1 MERDRGRGRGG
12 LAVRAGLGLYAAGI
26 EVVAWA
32 VLAPFQAARSRFGEA
47 ANLTERL
54 GRHPPPGAARGRPHL
69 LVHAVSV
76 GEVAVA
82 GVLLDA
88 LAEEAPGLSAVITV
102 GNREGRRAAERLRE
116 GRPFVTAV
124 AYLPWDRP
132 RAVRRWLA
140 GQGLDAVLVVETE
153 LWPGLFSACGSL
165 GLPLFLVNARI
176 YPRDLPR
183 YRLARPV
190 FADLLRRATWIG
202 AQSEHERAAFL
213 SLGAPPE
220 AVEVAGNLKLDAR
233 PDDRAL
239 PAPWDAVLA
248 GGLPLL
254 VAGSTHPP
262 EERWL
267 LAAAA
272 RLGEEHPKLLL
283 AVAPRNPGRAGAV
296 LREARRAGLRAVRW
310 SAPGE
315 MQPFDVLV
323 VDEVGWLPSLYS
335 RAAVAFVGGSLVPK
349 GGQNPVEAAA
359 RGVPVVSGP
368 DLRHFEEVARALES
382 AGALGRLP
390 GRSPVEELR
399 EAFAARLA
407 DPAAAREAGRAGRSA
422 VEALRGAARRTARAV
437 ANRLP

>member
-26 EVVAWA
+26 EAVTWA
-32 VLAPFQAARSRFGEA
+32 VLAPFQAARALPGEA
-47 ANLTERL
+47 ANLAERL
-54 GRHPPPGAARGRPHL
+54 GRRPPPGAARGRPHL

-88 LAEEAPGLSAVITV
+88 IAEEAPGLSAVVTV
-102 GNREGRRAAERLRE
+102 GNREGRKAAERLRE
-116 GRPFVTAV
+116 GRPFVTSV

-132 RAVRRWLA
+132 RALWRWLA

-153 LWPGLFSACGSL
+153 LWPGLFSACDSL

-176 YPRDLPR
+176 YPRDLPS
-183 YRLARPV
+183 YRLARP
-190 FADLLRRATWIG
+190 FFSDLLRRARWIG
-202 AQSEHERAAFL
+202 AQSERERAAFV
-213 SLGAPPE
+213 SLGALPE
-220 AVEVAGNLKLDAR
+220 AVEVTGNLKLDAR
-233 PDDRAL
+233 PHDRAL
-239 PAPWDAVLA
+239 PAPWSALLA
-248 GGLPLL
+248 SGVPLL

-267 LAAAA
+267 LAATA
-272 RLGEEHPKLLL
+272 RLSEQYRGLLL
-283 AVAPRNPGRAGAV
+283 AVAPRHPGRAGVV
-296 LREARRAGLRAVRW
+296 LREASRAGLRAVLW

-315 MQPFDVLV
+315 TQPFDVLV

-335 RAAVAFVGGSLVPK
+335 RACVAFAGGSLVPK
-349 GGQNPVEAAA
+349 GGQSPVEPAA

-368 DLRHFEEVARALES
+368 DLRHFEEVARALE
-382 AGALGRLP
+382 ATGALRRLP

-399 EAFAARLA
+399 EAFAARLS

-437 ANRLP
+437 MNRLP